1 MAAAL
6 LSTTACHDDDDVVEQ
21 ITGPTEVNL
30 ISFNILEDNT
40 KQTGDMTWKKRRT
53 AVLNMVSEQN
63 PDIMC
68 MQGQL
73 WNQVIYLDQQLPM
86 YEMVDYN
93 VDGNDAAKGLHNTVM
108 YRADKYTVEEQGRFW
123 LSQRPTAMTYP
134 WASKDEQ
141 RRCASW
147 VMLKDVNTHAKFYV
161 VSTFMNNGDEPEDM
175 EARLNSANLIVEQM
189 QTKMKELDID
199 VPVIVAGD
207 MNASNADNDSRRA
220 CLAPYYEWMQGARE
234 SAATSD
240 SKPSY
245 NGLGDVEA
253 GDRLTPD
260 HIFMYNAKA
269 SVFKTL
275 DGSYGVPYMSDHNPI
290 YSKITF

>member
-1 MAAAL
+1 MAGAL
-6 LSTTACHDDDDVVEQ
+6 LSTTACHDDDVVEQ

-30 ISFNILEDNT
+30 ISCNILSDDS
-40 KQTGDMTWKKRRT
+40 KQTGDMTWKKRRA
-53 AVLNMVSEQN
+53 AVLNMVSEEN

-86 YEMVDYN
+86 YDIVDYN
-93 VDGNDAAKGLHNTVM
+93 VNGNDAAAGLHNTIM

-123 LSQRPTAMTYP
+123 LSQRPTAMSYP

-147 VMLKDVNTHAKFYV
+147 ALLKDVNTHAKFYV
-161 VSTFMNNGDEPEDM
+161 VSTFMNDGDEGVDM
-175 EARLNSANLIVEQM
+175 EARLNSAKLIVEQFKTRM
-189 QTKMKELDID
+189 LESGE
-199 VPVIVAGD
+199 VPLILAGD
-207 MNASNADNDSRRA
+207 MNASNAADDARRD
-220 CLAPYYEWMQGARE
+220 CLAPYYEWMSGARE

-245 NGLGDVEA
+245 NALGKPA
-253 GDRLTPD
+253 NGARLTPD
-260 HIFMYNAKA
+260 HIFVFKGEALA
-269 SVFKTL
+269 FKTL

-290 YSKITF
+290 YSKIKF